1 MNNRTYLSYGT
12 VILFC
17 LVLIASL
24 YMMNWYLILIC
35 LVYGVLAFLFYR
47 RKNFISVKEN
57 NDIVFSPI
65 FGKVIKVGGGA
76 DIGKRYA
83 DFNFIDLRHALFE
96 DIGIFFPFSS
106 EFSFHRKIKGN
117 RLFLPLKKLPK
128 NEKNLHQEIVL
139 IKESSELFFIKLYST
154 FVSSQAIIFPTS
166 GDYGYLGAQFGVFS
180 GAGIVRFFIPKK
192 YSILCQEGQKV
203 TPGNNILAKK

>member
-12 VILFC
+12 VIVFC
-17 LVLIASL
+17 SVLGISIYSL
-24 YMMNWYLILIC
+24 NLYLLIGC
-35 LVYGVLAFLFYR
+35 LVYGTLAYLFYR
-47 RKNFISVKEN
+47 RKKFISVKEN
-57 NDIVFSPI
+57 NDMVFSPI

-83 DFNFIDLRHALFE
+83 DFNFIDLRHAFFD
-96 DIGIFFPFSS
+96 DIGLFFPFSS

-117 RLFLPLKKLPK
+117 RLFLPFKKLPK

-139 IKESSELFFIKLYST
+139 IKESSELFFVKLYAT
-154 FVSSQAIIFPTS
+154 FLSSQAIIFPSS

-180 GAGIVRFFIPKK
+180 GAGVVRFFIPKK